1 MGEARILYGK
11 AIAEE
16 VLQGVR
22 KRVQELQE
30 RNNVTPLLMTV
41 EIGEDAASRVYLG
54 SQRRTAERVGIQYET
69 VQLSEGT
76 SQKRLFATLNNI
88 NRDPAINGIMLHMPL
103 PPHLDSKLVQWSIDT
118 RKDVEGVTP
127 YNLGRLF
134 LGVPGLMPCTAQAIV
149 SMIKGTGVDI
159 KGKEAVIVGHSEIVG
174 KPCAMMLL
182 QEEATVTICHL
193 ATDQAG
199 NLEDHIKRAE
209 ILVVAAGK
217 PGLIKG
223 EWIKP
228 GAIVIDAGISA
239 VDDHIV
245 GDVDFE
251 SAKKQAGFITPVP
264 GGVGAVTVAYL
275 MKNTV
280 DAFMWQTNE
289 GDEDQWKS

>member
-1 MGEARILYGK
+1 MGEAKILYGK
-11 AIAEE
+11 KIADE
-16 VLQGVR
+16 VLKGV
-22 KRVQELQE
+22 KEKVADLHE
-30 RNNVTPLLMTV
+30 RNIHPLLMTL

-69 VQLSEGT
+69 IQLSDGT
-76 SQKRLFATLNNI
+76 SQKRLFSVMNNI
-88 NRDPAINGIMLHMPL
+88 NRDPLINGLILHVPL
-103 PPHLDSKLVQWSIDT
+103 PPHLETKQVQWYIDT

-149 SMIKGTGVDI
+149 TMIKSTKVDI
-159 KGKEAVIVGHSEIVG
+159 RGKEAVVIGQSDIVG

-193 ATDQAG
+193 ATDEAG
-199 NLEDHIKRAE
+199 YLEEHVRRAE
-209 ILVVAAGK
+209 IVVVAAGK

-223 EWIKP
+223 EWIRP
-228 GAIVIDAGISA
+228 GAIVIDAGITA
-239 VDDHIV
+239 VGDHIV
-245 GDVDFE
+245 GDVEFE
-251 SAKKQAGFITPVP
+251 AAKQQAAYITPVP

-280 DAFMWQTNE
+280 DAVMWQTSE
-289 GDEDQWKS
+289 GE